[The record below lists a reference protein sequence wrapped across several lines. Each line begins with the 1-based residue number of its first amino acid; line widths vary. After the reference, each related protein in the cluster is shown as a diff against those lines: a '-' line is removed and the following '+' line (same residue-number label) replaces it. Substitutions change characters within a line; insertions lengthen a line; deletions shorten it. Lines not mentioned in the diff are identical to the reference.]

1 MKYCTRQMSKIQ
13 WSSILLCPIHYFV
26 QQFTVSKV
34 VFNIH
39 LLSCSTFPCQY
50 VVVVLCYD
58 LHSPLFSFNWLF
70 KEHQVLLFCRIL
82 LLVMVFKLNLITVK
96 LTGAG
101 HQGIHWLLSAV
112 IYIVLCTASP
122 LFLFIH
128 VQYIQ
133 YNKLQHSHHV
143 QKCN

>member
-1 MKYCTRQMSKIQ
+1 MYKTNVQNTMVQHITVCVQYIIL
-13 WSSILLCPIHYFV
+13 SSNLLCQKLFLIY
-26 QQFTVSKV
+26 T
-34 VFNIH
+34 
-39 LLSCSTFPCQY
+39 CSTFSCQY

-96 LTGAG
+96 LTGAR